1 MKKIFYVFCAAL
13 ALVSLNAAASVTLS
27 SPASGSTV
35 TSPIHVAA
43 SATANSGLPIT
54 GMYVYLDNV
63 AVYHN
68 PAASLDTYV
77 TASTGSHTVLVKA
90 WDSHGTIY
98 QQSATV
104 KVGSTS
110 SSGYVSLTSPASG
123 ATSSSPVHVTATSGG
138 GAYPITGMW
147 AYVDNVGV
155 YNTAASTMNTYLSMG
170 TGTHTVLVKAW
181 NSQGAI
187 FQSAATVTVGS
198 SSSTGGVTLSSPA
211 AGSTVGAPI
220 YVAASAT
227 GGAYPITGMYVYLD
241 NVAVY
246 HNSSSSLATYL
257 SSGTGSHTVL
267 VKAWNSQGAIFQR
280 SATVNV
286 GSTTTS
292 SSSTSSTTVTTSS
305 NSQYQND
312 LLAASNA
319 LARSWIRSDGAIE
332 YSSSVVN
339 PYYANIAAIG
349 MTKDPNRYGAV
360 LNWMK
365 WYINH
370 LNWPDKWG
378 LYGSMYDYNVSGSG
392 EVSTGD
398 ADSTDSY
405 AATFLTLAWSGWQTG
420 DASLRSYI
428 SSISYQLDM
437 IGGVIAQTQ
446 QSDGLTWAKPDYQIK
461 YLMDNTEVYRGLRD
475 LASLFNALGDPSKSS
490 YYGTLASSNLQG
502 INAMWMG
509 SAWAVYKDGVGNLAA
524 PNWGTWYAD
533 ATAQLFPVLEGA
545 VAASDPRS
553 QQVYNAFN
561 SHWPGWTTLSFNTQD
576 PFPWALVQSAA
587 ALMGDTS
594 RANAYMNTVQSKYVN
609 SGFPWPWYCMET
621 GWFMRTNSYLQGHG
635 F

>member
-1 MKKIFYVFCAAL
+1 MKKTVILFFAAL
-13 ALVSLNAAASVTLS
+13 ISLQAAASVTMS

-35 TSPIHVAA
+35 SSPLHVAA
-43 SATANSGLPIT
+43 SATGNSGLPIT

-68 PAASLDTYV
+68 AAASLSTYLN
-77 TASTGSHTVLVKA
+77 AALGSHTVLVKA

-104 KVGSTS
+104 NVGSTS
-110 SSGYVSLTSPASG
+110 SSGYVNLTSPASG
-123 ATSSSPVHVTATSGG
+123 SSAGSPVHVTATSGG

-155 YNTAASTMNTYLSMG
+155 YNTSASAVDTYLSMG
-170 TGTHTVLVKAW
+170 SGTHTVLVKAW
-181 NSQGAI
+181 NTQGTI
-187 FQSAATVTVGS
+187 FQQAATVTVGS
-198 SSSTGGVTLSSPA
+198 SST
-211 AGSTVGAPI
+211 
-220 YVAASAT
+220 
-227 GGAYPITGMYVYLD
+227 
-241 NVAVY
+241 
-246 HNSSSSLATYL
+246 
-257 SSGTGSHTVL
+257 
-267 VKAWNSQGAIFQR
+267 
-280 SATVNV
+280 
-286 GSTTTS
+286 
-292 SSSTSSTTVTTSS
+292 SSTSTSS
-305 NSQYQND
+305 SQYQND

-319 LARSWIRSDGAIE
+319 LAKTWIRADGAIL
-332 YSSSVVN
+332 YSSLVVN

-365 WYINH
+365 WYVRH

-405 AATFLTLAWSGWQTG
+405 AATFLTLAWSAWQTG
-420 DASLRSYI
+420 DSGLRSYI

-490 YYGTLASSNLQG
+490 YYGSLANSNLQG

-509 SAWAVYKDGVGNLAA
+509 SAWAVYKDGIGRLAA

-545 VAASDPRS
+545 VAASDARS
-553 QQVYNAFN
+553 QQVYATFN
-561 SHWPGWTTLSFNTQD
+561 SHWSGWPTLSFNSQD
-576 PFPWALVQSAA
+576 AFPWALVQSAA
-587 ALMGDTS
+587 ALMGDKS
-594 RANAYMNTVQSKYVN
+594 RVNTYMNTVQSKYVN
-609 SGFPWPWYCMET
+609 TGFPWPWYCMET
-621 GWFMRTNSYLQGHG
+621 GWFLRTNSYMQGHG